1 MLVADRQ
8 NGAARTNA
16 QTGVGA
22 NRRHCLV
29 QRLLNENPMGAVPAM
44 ADTARRKLN
53 AMVA

>member
-29 QRLLNENPMGAVPAM
+29 QRLLNEHPMGGAAM